1 MKSACVGVLSI
12 IEFKNARWNIEIKIR
27 SVKTEAIN
35 SEEQFSF
42 KKNPSNIS
50 LYTEEHN
57 DILSI

>member
-1 MKSACVGVLSI
+1 
-12 IEFKNARWNIEIKIR
+12 
-27 SVKTEAIN
+27 VKTEAIN